1 MIDDF
6 LAGIPEA
13 DDFIIRLQNIIG
25 GKYKDGILKLDFSLD
40 MDTPEEIRKAR
51 AKMILIRQ
59 ELKSLRGEVV
69 RAVYRI
75 NAEFL
80 RLKGHYPGASEAI
93 KAVEN
98 FWTGTSAA
106 LKTSIALLRSVP
118 SLATAKICVRSCV
131 YPWMNSSA
139 FANPSRANCRKIAAA
154 AVNCIPFVLML

>member
-93 KAVEN
+93 KAD
-98 FWTGTSAA
+98 WRQQQ
-106 LKTSIALLRSVP
+106 LL
-118 SLATAKICVRSCV
+118 A
-131 YPWMNSSA
+131 
-139 FANPSRANCRKIAAA
+139 RANYETLKAGIDGCRAQIEA
-154 AVNCIPFVLML
+154 CLTEEGLI